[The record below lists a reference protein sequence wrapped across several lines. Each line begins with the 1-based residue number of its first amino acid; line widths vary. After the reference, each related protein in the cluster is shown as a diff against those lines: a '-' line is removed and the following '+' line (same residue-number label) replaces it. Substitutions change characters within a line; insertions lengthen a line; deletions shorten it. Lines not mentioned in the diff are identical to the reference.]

1 MNILNFSKRELLPN
15 WIIYT
20 YIGKEQ
26 KCIKMSIP
34 HFFFVDS
41 KLENINYIIRKN
53 SFKKIICNYSF
64 NHRKSTTQV
73 VWGSEKI
80 VTDSGHRWQQK
91 CLIWFELYL
100 RKLHFTFTKKLWIYI
115 FFFSYRICHST
126 LFSKWFLAK
135 RRKYWRSR
143 SILDQF
149 YRLFYCWCR

>member
-1 MNILNFSKRELLPN
+1 MHKNVNSTL
-15 WIIYT
+15 
-20 YIGKEQ
+20 
-26 KCIKMSIP
+26 
-34 HFFFVDS
+34 FFVDS

-115 FFFSYRICHST
+115 FFSLTEFATRRCSPNGFWLNEENIEGPDPSWTNFTGCFTVDVAKVLKSYFNDSSCMY
-126 LFSKWFLAK
+126 WFL
-135 RRKYWRSR
+135 SN
-143 SILDQF
+143 F
-149 YRLFYCWCR
+149 